1 MRRRAIVL
9 TTLLAAFAAHHL
21 QARNVAEWTADL
33 LRDVVQGYRPERGV
47 DGKYHVL
54 VLYRTDGGK
63 VSDFNLRHPEVAPRQ
78 EKVADN
84 PDGVYTQLK
93 SYYAAEGFQ
102 SVIVTDLL
110 PQQIIGVEQ
119 FARES
124 RVVVISLVSAMPD
137 RGRVPFAFDGF
148 NQVGFARLE
157 ALAPYQLQM
166 KTTPPRRQTVLRLEL
181 LDSDLPY
188 QAFDQCTPMN
198 PKDNSFSPEVIC
210 HRNAFALLESQASNT
225 LQEGIRD
232 LEVAVLHVFD
242 EELDHRLYPR
252 GWGREGYHPHVGL
265 ADYLSR
271 FGACASVTR
280 ELALAKHSN
289 DTVKK
294 NIEERIGEQCKS
306 VHNRIAGNGIPA
318 GDAWSILR
326 LPASASEAQLIPPM
340 QPRPEWADIF
350 SLR

>member
-9 TTLLAAFAAHHL
+9 TTLLAAFAAHPL

-63 VSDFNLRHPEVAPRQ
+63 VSDFSLRHPEVAPRQ

-84 PDGVYTQLK
+84 PDDVYTQLK

-124 RVVVISLVSAMPD
+124 RVVVVALVSAMPE
-137 RGRVPFAFDGF
+137 RGRIPFAFDGF
-148 NQVGFARLE
+148 NQVGFARRQ

-166 KTTPPRRQTVLRLEL
+166 KTPPPRRQTVLRLEL

-188 QAFDQCTPMN
+188 QDFDQCTPLN

-210 HRNAFALLESQASNT
+210 HRNAFALIESPANDTLEK
-225 LQEGIRD
+225 GIRD

-280 ELALAKHSN
+280 ELALAKHPN
-289 DTVKK
+289 ATVKT
-294 NIEERIGEQCKS
+294 NIETRIGEQCKS
-306 VHNRIAGNGIPA
+306 VHNRIARNGVPA

-340 QPRPEWADIF
+340 QPRPEWAGIF